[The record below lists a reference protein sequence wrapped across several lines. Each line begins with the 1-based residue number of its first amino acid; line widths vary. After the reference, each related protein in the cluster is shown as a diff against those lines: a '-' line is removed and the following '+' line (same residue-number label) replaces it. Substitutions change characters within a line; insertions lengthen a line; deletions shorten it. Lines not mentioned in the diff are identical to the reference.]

1 MTKTIQR
8 LLVFFLGIPLIIGMV
23 ILQQYN
29 FLALNIVLCLTSVL
43 SSVELCKMC
52 RIKYKTLPVAVIA
65 LLTALLPISSYIF
78 VFVGKNIDYTS
89 LVFFVCSMI
98 VMTSQII
105 FTKGNFNNSLQV
117 IATSIFIIFYS
128 GFFCTFITRMT
139 LLNSPIIKISLF
151 FLIVFISDSAAWL
164 FGVLFGKN
172 NKGVIKASPN
182 KSVAGF
188 AGGLVASILLCILA
202 QIIFPDVLGYGI
214 WKMIILGTFCNIACD
229 IGDLVESVLK
239 RSVGVKDSGNFIPG
253 RGGMLDCVDSVFFT
267 APIFYVLAHI
277 LIK

>member
-1 MTKTIQR
+1 MVKTVQR

-23 ILQQYN
+23 ILTQYH
-29 FLALNIVLCLTSVL
+29 FLALNLILCITSVL
-43 SSVELCKMC
+43 SAAELCKMC
-52 RIKYKTLPVAVIA
+52 RVKCKMLPTVVIV
-65 LLTALLPISSYIF
+65 LLTALLPISSYVF

-89 LVFFVCSMI
+89 LVFFVCAMI
-98 VMTSQII
+98 IMASQL
-105 FTKGNFNNSLQV
+105 FTTKGEFSQSLIT
-117 IATSIFIIFYS
+117 IAVNIFVIFYS

-139 LLNSPIIKISLF
+139 LLESAVIKIPLF

-172 NKGVIKASPN
+172 NKGVVKASPN

-188 AGGLVASILLCILA
+188 IGGFVASILLCVLA
-202 QIIFPDVLGYGI
+202 QLIFFDIFGGGI
-214 WKMIILGTFCNIACD
+214 WRALILGALCNIACD

-239 RSVGVKDSGNFIPG
+239 RSVGVKDSGALIPG

-267 APIFYVLAHI
+267 APVFYVLVHV
-277 LIK
+277 LF